1 MPKQRRQSLPCFVDV
16 DLLTLFGGERS
27 RRVATNCRMLQEGS
41 NSLPV
46 PVIEPGTTW
55 PRRHI
60 RRRWRSRRFT
70 VNARAP

>member
-1 MPKQRRQSLPCFVDV
+1 MPKQRRQSLPCFVDL
-16 DLLTLFGGERS
+16 DLVALFGGERF
-27 RRVATNCRMLQEGS
+27 RRVATNRRILQEGS

-46 PVIEPGTTW
+46 PVIEPRTTW
-55 PRRHI
+55 SGRHV